1 MQGVVK
7 FNESI
12 YMITWR
18 EHVVF
23 KLKPEK
29 NFDVTQQLKWGKIGW
44 GLTTNETHMFTTD
57 GSDKVYL
64 VDKDFNLLETKR
76 ITDENGRMVH
86 NINEL

>member
-1 MQGVVK
+1 
-7 FNESI
+7 
-12 YMITWR
+12 
-18 EHVVF
+18 
-23 KLKPEK
+23 
-29 NFDVTQQLKWGKIGW
+29 
-44 GLTTNETHMFTTD
+44 MFTTD